1 MNPMCGCFPSLRLR
15 LAPNALLVCLLL
27 TCHTAPSV
35 AAETLRV
42 AGTGSSA
49 PLMTKL
55 FTAFRRQVPAAEL
68 LQASSPPLGTGGALR
83 ALAAGGIDIALIGRP
98 LAQNEVA
105 AFGRS
110 FPLAST
116 PFVLATQ
123 GGRRA
128 SGFSRDELAAVY
140 EGRLRHWDDG
150 KPIRLVLRA
159 SMESDTR
166 VLKSFSPAVAAA
178 VDAAALRPGMAQ
190 GQDDLSTVDLLRQVP
205 GSLGPTSLG
214 LLRTL
219 DLRLDMLPLDG
230 IAPTL
235 ENLKSGRYPWRKTL
249 TVVLPARPSAL
260 AERFAAFLA
269 GTEAAE
275 VLRQHDYLPEKP

>member
-1 MNPMCGCFPSLRLR
+1 MRLFPGLF
-15 LAPNALLVCLLL
+15 LVCLGLL
-27 TCHTAPSV
+27 FSCHAAPV
-35 AAETLRV
+35 AAAETLRV

-49 PLMTKL
+49 PLVTKL
-55 FTAFRRQVPAAEL
+55 FAAFRRQAPEAQLA
-68 LQASSPPLGTGGALR
+68 QASSPPLGTGGALR
-83 ALAAGGIDIALIGRP
+83 ALAAGSIDLALIGRP
-98 LAQNEVA
+98 LSPSEAA

-123 GGRRA
+123 GGRRP

-140 EGRLRHWDDG
+140 EGRLRYWDDG

-166 VLKSFSPAVAAA
+166 VLKSFSPALATA

-190 GQDDLSTVDLLRQVP
+190 GQDDLSTLELLRQVP

-219 DLRLDMLPLDG
+219 DLRLDMLPIDG

-235 ENLKSGRYPWRKTL
+235 DHLKSGRYPWRKTL
-249 TVVLPARPSAL
+249 TVVLPARPSDL
-260 AERFAAFLA
+260 AQRFAAFLVGA
-269 GTEAAE
+269 EAAE
-275 VLRQHDYLPEKP
+275 VLRRYDYLPEKP

>member
-1 MNPMCGCFPSLRLR
+1 MNPMTGLFPSLCLR
-15 LAPNALLVCLLL
+15 LSPTALLVCLLL
-27 TCHTAPSV
+27 TGHAAPSV

-49 PLMTKL
+49 PLVTKL
-55 FTAFRRQVPAAEL
+55 FAAFRRQAPAAEL
-68 LQASSPPLGTGGALR
+68 VLSSPPLGSGGALR
-83 ALAAGGIDIALIGRP
+83 ALASGGINIALIGRP
-98 LAQNEVA
+98 LAQSEAA

-110 FPLAST
+110 WPLAST

-159 SMESDTR
+159 SMEADTR
-166 VLKSFSPAVAAA
+166 VLKSLSPAMAAA
-178 VDAAALRPGMAQ
+178 VDAATQRPGMAQ

-219 DLRLDMLPLDG
+219 DLRLDLLPLDG
-230 IAPTL
+230 IAPTVD
-235 ENLKSGRYPWRKTL
+235 NLKSGRYPWRKTL
-249 TVVLPARPSAL
+249 TVVLPTRPSAL

-269 GTEAAE
+269 SPEAAE
-275 VLRQHDYLPEKP
+275 VLRRHDYLPEKP

>member
-1 MNPMCGCFPSLRLR
+1 MSPTAGRFSSRRFSLG
-15 LAPNALLVCLLL
+15 ALLTGLLLL
-27 TCHTAPSV
+27 TCHAAPSV

-42 AGTGSSA
+42 GGTGSST
-49 PLMTKL
+49 PLVTKL
-55 FTAFRRQVPAAEL
+55 FAAFHRQAPAAEL
-68 LQASSPPLGTGGALR
+68 VQPSSPPLGSGGALK
-83 ALAAGGIDIALIGRP
+83 ALAAGQIDLAMIGRP
-98 LAQNEVA
+98 PSPSEA
-105 AFGRS
+105 AAVGRS
-110 FPLAST
+110 FTLAST
-116 PFVLATQ
+116 PFALATQ

-159 SMESDTR
+159 SMESDSR
-166 VLKSFSPAVAAA
+166 ALKSLSPAMAAA
-178 VDAAALRPGMAQ
+178 VDTAAQRPGMAR
-190 GQDDLSTVDLLRQVP
+190 GDDDLSTVDLLSQVS

-219 DLRLDMLPLDG
+219 DLRLDLLPLDG
-230 IAPTL
+230 VAPTL
-235 ENLKSGRYPWRKTL
+235 ANLKSGRYPWRKTL

-269 GTEAAE
+269 GAEASE
-275 VLRQHDYLPEKP
+275 LLRRYGYLPEKP